1 MYVLNIYNKKLEK
14 IRALRCVFNNIREQ
28 GAGRQE
34 KEKEKE
40 RTTLYCDILVRTDG
54 YFLVVLKKIKK
65 SLDRTYCTD
74 YRYLFYIYYY
84 SDHRTVFLY

>member
-34 KEKEKE
+34 KEKE

-54 YFLVVLKKIKK
+54 YFLVVLK